1 MHERIKR
8 LGRRATVTGFAMI
21 GIHYLL
27 LGGVYSV
34 GDIGSMKAD
43 HAVLVERVDFLV
55 SLTDS
60 LVQRGDSLVANPE
73 AIERV
78 AREEYGF
85 VRDGELLVR
94 FVPRSEPDPSRVD
107 D

>member
-1 MHERIKR
+1 MRERIKR
-8 LGRRATVTGFAMI
+8 IGRRLAVAALVVSGAYYGLF
-21 GIHYLL
+21 
-27 LGGVYSV
+27 GGVYDV
-34 GDIGSMKAD
+34 FDM
-43 HAVLVERVDFLV
+43 HAMQVDQSALVTRVDSLI

-60 LVQRGDSLVANPE
+60 LVHRGDSLLTNPE

-85 VRDGELLVR
+85 VRDGENLVR
-94 FVPRSEPDPSRVD
+94 YVPGPEAGQSGVD

>member
-1 MHERIKR
+1 MRERIKR
-8 LGRRATVTGFAMI
+8 IGRRAAVTGFVIVGA
-21 GIHYLL
+21 HYGL
-27 LGGVYSV
+27 LGGVYSI
-34 GDIGSMKAD
+34 GDIRSMKAD
-43 HAVLVERVDFLV
+43 QAALVDRVDFLV

-60 LVQRGDSLVANPE
+60 LVHRGDSLVANPE

-94 FVPRSEPDPSRVD
+94 FVPLSDDIQAGVD

>member
-1 MHERIKR
+1 MRERIKR
-8 LGRRATVTGFAMI
+8 VGRRLAVTGLVASGAYYGLF
-21 GIHYLL
+21 
-27 LGGVYSV
+27 GGVYDV
-34 GDIGSMKAD
+34 FDMNAMEAD
-43 HAVLVERVDFLV
+43 QASLVDRVDSLI

-60 LVQRGDSLVANPE
+60 LVHRGDSLVANPE

-94 FVPRSEPDPSRVD
+94 FVPRSDAVQAGVD

>member
-1 MHERIKR
+1 MRERIER
-8 LGRRATVTGFAMI
+8 IGRRVAVTSFVVAGA
-21 GIHYLL
+21 HYGL
-27 LGGVYSV
+27 LGGVYNVS
-34 GDIGSMKAD
+34 DIGAMKAD
-43 HAVLVERVDFLV
+43 RAALVDRVDYLV

-60 LVQRGDSLVANPE
+60 LVHRGDSLVASPE

-85 VRDGELLVR
+85 VRDGELLIR
-94 FVPRSEPDPSRVD
+94 FVPRSEGTPAGVD